1 MGEKNI
7 QHSFAARRRDREV
20 VFGKNPKAT
29 ARLERG
35 SAGES
40 GGYGNVASGEV
51 VGPSEGGELEK
62 QFPALICTHDIDPP
76 TLPAVSNNCFFP
88 RPSLSDR
95 IYTRQWQ
102 PQKTSQTKRTMI
114 PTNPQQNKQGKALS
128 HQTKQDPWLSLQQYS
143 RDPWHSISSSHDPGT
158 IPFFS
163 TSFSMACVG
172 ESNARGFHTN
182 HDSPTQAS
190 AMRSAN
196 FQGRPL
202 LPLSHPCRRHR
213 KRRKRGWASWGWRW
227 RWRREVFADPTGSKA
242 MACHGRRSSLPHRWL

>member
-1 MGEKNI
+1 MQCAASGAGVEQQVNMGPRTPALTMGEKNI

-20 VFGKNPKAT
+20 VFGENPKAT

-62 QFPALICTHDIDPP
+62 QFPALICRDALSHKQLKLCTHDIDPP
-76 TLPAVSNNCFFP
+76 TLLAVSNNCFFP

-128 HQTKQDPWLSLQQYS
+128 HQTKQDPWLSLQQY
-143 RDPWHSISSSHDPGT
+143 
-158 IPFFS
+158 
-163 TSFSMACVG
+163 
-172 ESNARGFHTN
+172 
-182 HDSPTQAS
+182 
-190 AMRSAN
+190 
-196 FQGRPL
+196 
-202 LPLSHPCRRHR
+202 
-213 KRRKRGWASWGWRW
+213 
-227 RWRREVFADPTGSKA
+227 
-242 MACHGRRSSLPHRWL
+242 